1 MDSCLFCKIVKGE
14 IPSYKIYEDDKT
26 LSFLDVF
33 PISEG
38 HSLIIPKKHAQ
49 FVEELDNETAS
60 AVFNTTIKISKKL
73 RDKLNVPAT
82 TIGIHNG
89 KESGQEIP
97 HMHVHVIPRE
107 ESDGGGPIN
116 IVMANGKFNK
126 PTDEELKALFEKLS
140 K

>member
-1 MDSCLFCKIVKGE
+1 MDSCLFCKIVKDE

-49 FVEELDNETAS
+49 FIEELDDETAS
-60 AVFNTTIKISKKL
+60 AVFQTTIKVSTKL
-73 RDKLNVPAT
+73 RDKLNIPAT

-89 KESGQEIP
+89 RESGQEIP
-97 HMHVHVIPRE
+97 HTHVHVIPRDA
-107 ESDGGGPIN
+107 SDGGGPIN
-116 IVMANGKFNK
+116 IVMANGKFKK

-140 K
+140 E

>member
-1 MDSCLFCKIVKGE
+1 MDTCLFCKIIEGE

-38 HSLIIPKKHAQ
+38 HSLIVPKIHAQ
-49 FVEELDNETAS
+49 FIEELDDETAF
-60 AVFNTTIKISKKL
+60 AIFKTTIKISKKL

-97 HMHVHVIPRE
+97 YTHIHVIPRE

-116 IVMANGKFNK
+116 IVMANGKLKK
-126 PTDEELKALFEKLS
+126 PTDEELKTTFEKLLT
-140 K
+140 

>member
-1 MDSCLFCKIVKGE
+1 MDSCLFCKIVKDE

-49 FVEELDNETAS
+49 FIEELDDETAS
-60 AVFNTTIKISKKL
+60 AVFQTTIKISTKL

-89 KESGQEIP
+89 RESGQEIP
-97 HMHVHVIPRE
+97 HTHVHVIPRDV
-107 ESDGGGPIN
+107 SDGGGPIN
-116 IVMANGKFNK
+116 IVMANGKFKK

-140 K
+140 E

>member
-1 MDSCLFCKIVKGE
+1 MDTCLICKIIEGE

-38 HSLIIPKKHAQ
+38 HSLIVPKIHAQ
-49 FVEELDNETAS
+49 FIEELDDETAF
-60 AVFNTTIKISKKL
+60 AIFKTTIKISKKL

-89 KESGQEIP
+89 KESGQKIP
-97 HMHVHVIPRE
+97 HTHIHVIPRE

-116 IVMANGKFNK
+116 IVMANGKLKK
-126 PTDEELKALFEKLS
+126 PTDEELKTTFEKLLT
-140 K
+140 

>member
-1 MDSCLFCKIVKGE
+1 MDSCLFCKIVEGE

-38 HSLIIPKKHAQ
+38 HSLVIPKKHAQ
-49 FVEELDNETAS
+49 FIEELDDETAS
-60 AVFNTTIKISKKL
+60 AVFQTTIKISTKL

-89 KESGQEIP
+89 RESGQEIP
-97 HMHVHVIPRE
+97 HTHVHVIPRDA
-107 ESDGGGPIN
+107 SDGGGPIN
-116 IVMANGKFNK
+116 IVMANGKFKK

-140 K
+140 E

>member
-1 MDSCLFCKIVKGE
+1 MDTCLFCKIIEGE

-38 HSLIIPKKHAQ
+38 HSLIVPKIHAQ
-49 FVEELDNETAS
+49 FIEELDDETAF
-60 AVFNTTIKISKKL
+60 AIFKTTIKISKKL

-89 KESGQEIP
+89 KESGQEIT
-97 HMHVHVIPRE
+97 HTHIHVIPRE

-116 IVMANGKFNK
+116 IVMANGKLKK
-126 PTDEELKALFEKLS
+126 PTDEELKTTFEKLLT
-140 K
+140 